1 MKSAGLR
8 PLTESLDVPDNAYAD
23 GASSLK
29 TIELL
34 KEFDRENKKF
44 FLTVGFQKPHLPFT
58 PPKKYW
64 DLYERDNIKL
74 SEFQKRSDGS
84 PSDAYHRSGELR
96 NYHDSE
102 PSMDENG
109 IVNDD
114 KQREIIH
121 GYMASVSFIDAQ
133 VGIILDYLKSS
144 GMDDN
149 TVVVFFGD
157 HGWHLG
163 DHGLWNKHSNFEEAT
178 RTPLIFRSPDITG
191 GFINKSPVELLDIFP
206 TICELAGIEVPEYL
220 DGVSLLPILEKKVS
234 IQKDFAISQYPR
246 RCNVMRSVIGTYPE
260 DCTLMGYAVR
270 NSRYRYVAWVSGDYE
285 DRSDFNNN
293 EILMEELYD
302 YDIDPLETRS
312 FASDPKYQM
321 VKDEMIGNL
330 RSVIWEN

>member
-1 MKSAGLR
+1 
-8 PLTESLDVPDNAYAD
+8 
-23 GASSLK
+23 
-29 TIELL
+29 
-34 KEFDRENKKF
+34 
-44 FLTVGFQKPHLPFT
+44 
-58 PPKKYW
+58 
-64 DLYERDNIKL
+64 
-74 SEFQKRSDGS
+74 
-84 PSDAYHRSGELR
+84 
-96 NYHDSE
+96 
-102 PSMDENG
+102 MDENG
-109 IVNDD
+109 IVNED

-144 GMDDN
+144 GMEDN

-178 RTPLIFRSPDITG
+178 RTPLIFRSPDIIG
-191 GFINKSPVELLDIFP
+191 GFVNESPVELLDIFP
-206 TICELAGIEVPEYL
+206 TVCKLAGIKVPEYL
-220 DGVSLLPILEKKVS
+220 DGVSLYPILEKEVNS
-234 IQKDFAISQYPR
+234 LKDFAISQYPR
-246 RCNVMRSVIGTYPE
+246 RCNVMRSVIGTYPG

-285 DRSDFNNN
+285 DRKDFNNN

-302 YDIDPLETRS
+302 YDTDPLETRS
-312 FASDPKYQM
+312 FASDPKYQK